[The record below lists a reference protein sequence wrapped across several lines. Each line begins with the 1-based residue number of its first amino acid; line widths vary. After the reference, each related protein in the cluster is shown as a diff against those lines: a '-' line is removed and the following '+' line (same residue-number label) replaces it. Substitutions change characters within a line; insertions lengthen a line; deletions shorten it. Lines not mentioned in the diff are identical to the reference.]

1 MKRWIT
7 DPSGSICS
15 GSRLIEP
22 RDNDKLRS
30 QIRASSRRHKPLSSE
45 ASERGPLR
53 ASSNLSR
60 VLEARVVTSEGLV
73 ALAMLSLS
81 HNVQQRDATS
91 VLSVTTRKP
100 SIQESQDEDKDPTK
114 RAEFL
119 LSSRIRQADRLQ

>member
-15 GSRLIEP
+15 GSRLVEP

-53 ASSNLSR
+53 GSSNLSG

-81 HNVQQRDATS
+81 HNVQQRDHEYVGRYVS
-91 VLSVTTRKP
+91 VVGNNP
-100 SIQESQDEDKDPTK
+100 
-114 RAEFL
+114 
-119 LSSRIRQADRLQ
+119 QAQHPGVSG